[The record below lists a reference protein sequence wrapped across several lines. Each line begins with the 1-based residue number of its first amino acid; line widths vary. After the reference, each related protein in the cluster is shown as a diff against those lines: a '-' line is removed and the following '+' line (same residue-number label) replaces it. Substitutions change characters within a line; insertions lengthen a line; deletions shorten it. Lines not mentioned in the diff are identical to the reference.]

1 MSFDLYQ
8 VEKVAFNTSQTRRA
22 SLKCSWAKVPP
33 AAAQGQLDF
42 PKKISL
48 PFVKTLFS
56 YFLYFSNTLFGG
68 RKAEICRRKTLGG
81 QQPIRGC
88 IFSEKQK
95 KHFFLLHPLL
105 FTLCMC
111 SDAIVPHARFLQRAY
126 LIGADFHNFAPFC

>member
-56 YFLYFSNTLFGG
+56 YFLYFLKTLFGG
-68 RKAEICRRKTLGG
+68 RKAEICRRKSLGG
-81 QQPIRGC
+81 RQPIRGS
-88 IFSEKQK
+88 IFSEK
-95 KHFFLLHPLL
+95 FFFFSSYTPSCSLSACVLMRL
-105 FTLCMC
+105 FHMHVSCN
-111 SDAIVPHARFLQRAY
+111 V
-126 LIGADFHNFAPFC
+126 LIL